1 MQSRTNYCPVIF
13 KENEEKNKKKHLS
26 LWETRGLIDFLL
38 IIIIIWTIMIVVTVI
53 IIAVVIIIL
62 VNVKEMYT
70 SHGLFWFYCREI
82 AVIFHSFPLIFPLF
96 PSLSLSLSPV
106 PSCLFSCLS
115 LLLIL
120 PSMCHCWYIANYFF
134 IGERYKARQNK
145 KRIQK

>member
-13 KENEEKNKKKHLS
+13 KEKKKRIKKNHLS

-38 IIIIIWTIMIVVTVI
+38 IIIIWSIIIVVNVI
-53 IIAVVIIIL
+53 IIAVVIITS

-70 SHGLFWFYCREI
+70 SHGLFCSPVENLP
-82 AVIFHSFPLIFPLF
+82 SFFTLTFPLF
-96 PSLSLSLSPV
+96 PSLSLSSSPV
-106 PSCLFSCLS
+106 PSRLFSCLS
-115 LLLIL
+115 LLFNLE
-120 PSMCHCWYIANYFF
+120 SMCHCWYIAYYFF